1 MGSRA
6 ESCRLDCGRGT
17 DLRRGLEF
25 VNHVP
30 MGAESQA
37 RAVAE
42 AARDV
47 DDAGRSVRRAG
58 KPEFR
63 SWWAFIPD
71 FWRELPI
78 NTGVCVRESRK
89 SVGTCLS

>member
-58 KPEFR
+58 KQRPQAPR
-63 SWWAFIPD
+63 
-71 FWRELPI
+71 REA
-78 NTGVCVRESRK
+78 GCSCVMPPGAGPRP
-89 SVGTCLS
+89 